1 MLILFSLKK
10 VGVYE
15 CMHTKCMQIRFKMY
29 VTRLV
34 FFKVYIVRMQH
45 NSEGKK
51 EKEKSGNEPCISW
64 ICD

>member
-1 MLILFSLKK
+1 MLILFRLKK

-15 CMHTKCMQIRFKMY
+15 CMQIRFKMY

-51 EKEKSGNEPCISW
+51 KIRQRTMHLL
-64 ICD
+64 DL